1 MKYTIIEKFNVRIVN
16 TGDKYGVNDCLTNT
30 KGPMVEFYDSRFKS
44 GWDKERGQF
53 VTRYYVETL
62 INSYYPRGL
71 CLDGGVPAW
80 SVSAEGMQQVIAFI
94 EEAMV

>member
-1 MKYTIIEKFNVRIVN
+1 MIRIEKFNVRIVN

-62 INSYYPRGL
+62 INSYYPHGL

-80 SVSAEGMQQVIAFI
+80 TVSAEGMQQVIAFI
-94 EEAMV
+94 EGVTP

>member
-1 MKYTIIEKFNVRIVN
+1 MQRIEKYNVRIVN

-30 KGPMVEFYDSRFKS
+30 KAPMVEFYDARFKS
-44 GWDKERGQF
+44 GWDQERGQF

-62 INSYYPRGL
+62 INSYYPHGL

-80 SVSAEGMQQVIAFI
+80 TVSAEGMLQVIEFI
-94 EEAMV
+94 EGATA